1 MDTDDAKTDQRVRVL
16 NEFKLPHKPHFNIVN
31 KMFRGQEITD
41 NFPHLQNYGQEW
53 TAVYEPSGA
62 TLLADKCLQALQVK
76 SSSDQLE
83 LLTSKV
89 PTLFV
94 APIQI

>member
-1 MDTDDAKTDQRVRVL
+1 
-16 NEFKLPHKPHFNIVN
+16 
-31 KMFRGQEITD
+31 
-41 NFPHLQNYGQEW
+41 
-53 TAVYEPSGA
+53 
-62 TLLADKCLQALQVK
+62 LQVK

-94 APIQI
+94 APIQIWKLQ